1 MRKIIAHFKIVLTLL
16 LPATV
21 SAQSI
26 EWQSCMT
33 TPFSNWFGEE
43 KPSPDLLCG
52 YLSVPLKYTD
62 TGGDSSSVKRQQVKL
77 ALTKLPAK
85 SRHKGSIIII
95 SGGPGLPGINP
106 YINFDW
112 PVTNLRESWDII
124 GFDPRGV
131 GQSIPAINCQQSDT
145 GIQEN
150 ITEKQRVLNK
160 INSCIH
166 NTGTEVIR
174 HIGSNEAVYDIDRI
188 RQALGDEQLT
198 AVAYSYG
205 TQIAALYAE
214 RFPSSIRSIVL
225 DGVVDIDD
233 LGDNFTWQLKQAQ
246 SYQETFD
253 RFASWCAR
261 TKSCPLSSVRDK
273 AITQFHELLSKL
285 HHKPLLDSKGENISS
300 DELILL
306 TTDLLLWR
314 SSWPTL
320 ATAIRQFSQGIV
332 SNEIET
338 ALSTPIASEES

>member
-1 MRKIIAHFKIVLTLL
+1 
-16 LPATV
+16 
-21 SAQSI
+21 
-26 EWQSCMT
+26 
-33 TPFSNWFGEE
+33 
-43 KPSPDLLCG
+43 
-52 YLSVPLKYTD
+52 
-62 TGGDSSSVKRQQVKL
+62 
-77 ALTKLPAK
+77 
-85 SRHKGSIIII
+85 
-95 SGGPGLPGINP
+95 
-106 YINFDW
+106 
-112 PVTNLRESWDII
+112 
-124 GFDPRGV
+124 RGV

-261 TKSCPLSSVRDK
+261 TKSCPLSS
-273 AITQFHELLSKL
+273 
-285 HHKPLLDSKGENISS
+285 
-300 DELILL
+300 
-306 TTDLLLWR
+306 
-314 SSWPTL
+314 
-320 ATAIRQFSQGIV
+320 
-332 SNEIET
+332 
-338 ALSTPIASEES
+338 